1 MLLYQPLSSFA
12 LHWRKRKSPIRV
24 TPNNEV
30 NRTIAEVANP
40 IKDDD
45 ILVVHSLY
53 QSIVDCCIRDW
64 IGKLN
69 VAFGSSAA
77 FHPDITPMSAYSGKA
92 ALRQGFNDH

>member
-30 NRTIAEVANP
+30 DRTIAEVANP
-40 IKDDD
+40 IKYDD

-53 QSIVDCCIRDW
+53 
-64 IGKLN
+64 
-69 VAFGSSAA
+69 
-77 FHPDITPMSAYSGKA
+77 
-92 ALRQGFNDH
+92 